1 LKALKKSIPIFG
13 DWSQVSMNTVVQI
26 DNIYDVAKLYI
37 FCYKLWI
44 VINLSILEL
53 PQNMHIWIIPQHQ
66 KTQILEFYKNFIS
79 KYKDEIVTIE
89 EDFKDIIHILNSW
102 QEKAELYDQ
111 FLKEK
116 DITDEYVS
124 RNEKIEV
131 L

>member
-1 LKALKKSIPIFG
+1 M
-13 DWSQVSMNTVVQI
+13 SMNTVVQI

-53 PQNMHIWIIPQHQ
+53 PQNMYIWIIPQVQ
-66 KTQILEFYKNFIS
+66 KAKILEFYKNFIS
-79 KYKDEIVTIE
+79 KYKAEIPTIE
-89 EDFKDIIHILNSW
+89 NDFKDIYHLLKSS
-102 QEKAELYDQ
+102 QENLELYDQ

-116 DITDEYVS
+116 DITDEYAS
-124 RNEKIEV
+124 KNEKSEV